1 MSDRVTDHGQPPG
14 LSATGE
20 GLRRRATQFHLF
32 EVVGIELE
40 YMIVEKTTLDVRPL
54 SDQLLR
60 AVTGAFLPDY
70 EKPGISW
77 SNELALHVIELK
89 TSAPAPAP
97 AAVLPLF
104 QADVSR
110 INQLLGQFDARLMPG
125 GAHPWMDPFRET
137 RLWPH
142 AYNAIYENYHR
153 IFDCRGH
160 GWSNLQSCHLNLPF
174 ADDEEF
180 GRLHTAIRVLLPLI
194 PALAA
199 STPIVDGRQQAA
211 LDHRLEVYK
220 TNSARIPSLT
230 GTVIPEP
237 IFREEE
243 YREKILQRMYD
254 DIRPLDPAGVLHG
267 EWLNA
272 RGAIA
277 RFDRS
282 AIEIRIIDVQECPLA
297 DLAVADLLI
306 AVLKEL
312 AGERYAGLASQQR
325 QATEA
330 LAAIFNRVVRE
341 ADGALIADDDY
352 LALFGLSGAGPLTAG
367 AIWQRLLQRQGEQ
380 GGIAPEFLAPLQ
392 LILAQGCLARRML
405 TFLAGDLSRPNL
417 TRLGRRLC
425 DCLAQ
430 GVLFDP
436 LV

>member
-1 MSDRVTDHGQPPG
+1 MSGPLREGPP
-14 LSATGE
+14 
-20 GLRRRATQFHLF
+20 FHLF

-40 YMIVEKTTLDVRPL
+40 YMIVDRAGLDVRPL
-54 SDQLLR
+54 SDQVLR

-89 TSAPAPAP
+89 TSDPTPTL
-97 AAVLPLF
+97 AAALPLF
-104 QADVSR
+104 QADVGR
-110 INQLLGQFDARLMPG
+110 INQILGQFEARLMPG

-137 RLWPH
+137 KLWPH

-174 ADDEEF
+174 AGDEEF
-180 GRLHTAIRVLLPLI
+180 GRLHAAIRVLLPLI
-194 PALAA
+194 PALSA
-199 STPIVDGRQQAA
+199 STPIVDSQRQAS

-220 TNSARIPSLT
+220 TNSARVPSLT
-230 GTVIPEP
+230 GAVIPEP
-237 IFREEE
+237 VFSEEE
-243 YREKILQRMYD
+243 YREKILQRLYD

-297 DLAVADLLI
+297 DLAVAELLI

-312 AGERYAGLASQQR
+312 VTESHAGLAAQQG
-325 QATEA
+325 QDTAA
-330 LAAIFNRVVRE
+330 LAAIFNQVVRE
-341 ADGALIADDDY
+341 ADGALIRDPDY
-352 LALFGLSGAGPLTAG
+352 LALFGLAGTGPLTAG
-367 AIWQRLLQRQGEQ
+367 EIWQRLLKRQGEQ

-392 LILAQGCLARRML
+392 LIMEQGCLARRML
-405 TFLAGDLSRPNL
+405 NFLANDLSRPNL

-430 GVLFDP
+430 GILFSRNETGTGG
-436 LV
+436 